1 MSKLSNLEQ
10 SINPHWFST
19 LIKLLWVTSFVLHFI
34 KQLQKTRHVAAAAVA
49 AAAAAAAAAELNSLQ
64 AKHEEPTHRVNQFG
78 LLIDLDKFIRC

>member
-19 LIKLLWVTSFVLHFI
+19 LIKLLWITSFVLHFI
-34 KQLQKTRHVAAAAVA
+34 KQLQKTRYVAAAAVAVA
-49 AAAAAAAAAELNSLQ
+49 AAAAATELNSLQ